1 MPLSEKDTPLENPG
15 VLLGLLEAVDANKN
29 VTQRTLSTELGVALG
44 LINAYLKRCVK
55 KGLVKVHEA
64 PKRRFAYYLTPHG
77 FAEKSK
83 LTADYLLA
91 SVSALK
97 RIKTSCNEAFSEAE
111 SRGWSQVVLIG
122 ASEFSEIAALC
133 AQDHAIKIVAVYDP
147 GLTRTRFAGHEV
159 CRSLDDIKD
168 KVDGAVLTV
177 LQNQERW
184 RERGAQVLGEDRI
197 IVPGLLKRTERTQAE
212 PRVVTAIRA
221 EAGE

>member
-1 MPLSEKDTPLENPG
+1 MPLPEKDTPLENPG
-15 VLLGLLEAVDANKN
+15 ILLGLLEAVDANKN
-29 VTQRTLSTELGVALG
+29 VTQRTLSSELGVALG
-44 LINAYLKRCVK
+44 LVNAYLKRCVK

-97 RIKTSCNEAFSEAE
+97 RIKTSCNEAFREAE
-111 SRGWSQVVLIG
+111 NRGWKRVVLIG

-133 AQDHAIKIVAVYDP
+133 AQDHAIQIIAVFDP
-147 GLTRTRFAGHEV
+147 GLTRDRFAGHDV
-159 CRSLDDIKD
+159 CRSLDEIKD
-168 KVDGAVLTV
+168 TADGAVLTV

-184 RERGAQVLGEDRI
+184 RERGAQILGEDRI
-197 IVPGLLKRTERTQAE
+197 IVPGLLTRAAHKSVAYGET
-212 PRVVTAIRA
+212 TAIKS
-221 EAGE
+221 GKGT